1 LPFGAAGFGA
11 AGACGE
17 LAAQQPGAATRP
29 ASARGPAELLLG
41 PGFAGVARPWSRPA
55 VATVG
60 DVAKSEMAIER
71 ATVQA
76 GSD

>member
-17 LAAQQPGAATRP
+17 LAAQQPVAATRP
-29 ASARGPAELLLG
+29 ASARGPAELLG
-41 PGFAGVARPWSRPA
+41 AGFAGVARPWSRPA

-60 DVAKSEMAIER
+60 EVAKSEMAIER